1 MLILHEKNQ
10 ISRLQFLTSM
20 VLFLEL
26 FSKINVFAHPQFRQL
41 RCTTPD
47 GQFRGGPYA
56 ARCNLILKDLEEETP
71 GRAAPEDD
79 GCFVERQNDEDR
91 VYCDIVCPKAHTV
104 FHSSIDQGHRSCF
117 NFYTYQLEKRD
128 DEWFLWRSGKCLN
141 STVTFTIGCKFD
153 EPFRTQFSDD
163 NLVFGKLRA
172 RTQKTKAKA

>member
-20 VLFLEL
+20 VLFFEL
-26 FSKINVFAHPQFRQL
+26 FSKINVFAHPRKNITFTKCSKQANCLLILEFRQL

-79 GCFVERQNDEDR
+79 GCFV
-91 VYCDIVCPKAHTV
+91 V
-104 FHSSIDQGHRSCF
+104 S
-117 NFYTYQLEKRD
+117 
-128 DEWFLWRSGKCLN
+128 FLN
-141 STVTFTIGCKFD
+141 
-153 EPFRTQFSDD
+153 P
-163 NLVFGKLRA
+163 
-172 RTQKTKAKA
+172 